1 MIESRYIIEYINP
14 ESKEKT
20 GGKKSILLFS
30 FLGLIIIAALIYSF
44 FSINKLNQLV
54 RVTQNALVQAIN
66 TAGSEDDGDDEQSVQ
81 IAAIDVKAPSQK
93 SNNTIQ
99 QKIEKPLLKNKKQTS
114 QSIAQLATNKKLNDS
129 INNLTKQ
136 LMAERKK
143 DKALD
148 KQLNSQKNENNQLS
162 ELLETTLSKANKTDK
177 SYLSALNKLE
187 EKEKT
192 NTIVATSINNN
203 KQINSDIKVVALK
216 EPNPNTA
223 DSYNSISLSTNS
235 QIDAIIAAM
244 QGGATPSKTSS
255 KVIKTNVDKT
265 KEVQLAAA
273 SQTNPTE
280 LFHIQLQRQ
289 VDQIINKGSAIT
301 KTNKTYKK
309 ALEKESNIRKNAVR
323 SITIKRGE
331 TLWSVAKRA
340 YGNGSFYKKII
351 NANPQINLDKLYVGQ
366 VIRVPN

>member
-54 RVTQNALVQAIN
+54 RITQNALVQAIN
-66 TAGSEDDGDDEQSVQ
+66 TAGSGDDDDDEQSVQ
-81 IAAIDVKAPSQK
+81 LAAIDVKAPSQK

-99 QKIEKPLLKNKKQTS
+99 QESEKTLLKNKEQTS
-114 QSIAQLATNKKLNDS
+114 QSIPQLATNKKLNDS

-143 DKALD
+143 DKAL
-148 KQLNSQKNENNQLS
+148 EN
-162 ELLETTLSKANKTDK
+162 LETTLSKANKTDK
-177 SYLSALNKLE
+177 SYLGALNKLE
-187 EKEKT
+187 EKT
-192 NTIVATSINNN
+192 DTIVATSINNN
-203 KQINSDIKVVALK
+203 KKQINSNIKVVAIK
-216 EPNPNTA
+216 EPTPNIA

-244 QGGATPSKTSS
+244 QGGATPSKTNS

-265 KEVQLAAA
+265 KEVQLASA

-340 YGNGSFYKKII
+340 YGNGSLYKKII
-351 NANPQINLDKLYVGQ
+351 NANPQINLEKLYVGQ